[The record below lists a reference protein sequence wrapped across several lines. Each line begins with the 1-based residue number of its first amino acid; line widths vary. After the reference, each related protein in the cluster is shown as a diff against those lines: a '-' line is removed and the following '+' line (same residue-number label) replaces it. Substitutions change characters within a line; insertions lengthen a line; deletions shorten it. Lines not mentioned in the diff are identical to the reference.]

1 VTDLLSVES
10 LDVRYGDFTAL
21 TGIDLAVPEGET
33 LAVLGAN
40 GAGKSTL
47 LKAITGLLAPAG
59 GTVRFEGRD
68 LRRVAAHRRVGLGIA
83 MVPEGRRM
91 FPSLT
96 VEENLLVGARTRR
109 PGPWRLE
116 SVYEEFPLVSDRRA
130 RRAGDLSGGEAQ
142 ATAIARA
149 LMSNPRLLL
158 LDEVSLGLAPVV
170 VKQLYATLPRIAAA
184 GTTVLVVEQDVRQ
197 ALAVADHVHCL
208 LEGRTVLSAPASQV
222 TVHDVGRAYFGFADG
237 PDPRTEEAR
246 PA

>member
-1 VTDLLSVES
+1 MTDLLTVET

-21 TGIDLAVPEGET
+21 TDIDLSVSEGQT

-47 LKAITGLLAPAG
+47 LKAVTGLLSPARG
-59 GTVRFEGRD
+59 GIRFDGED
-68 LRRVAAHRRVGLGIA
+68 LRRVPAHRRVARGIA

-96 VEENLLVGARTRR
+96 VEENLLVGARVKR
-109 PGPWRLE
+109 PGPWTLR
-116 SVYEEFPLVSDRRA
+116 SVYEAFPLVSDRRD

-170 VKQLYATLPRIAAA
+170 VKQLYATLPRIIET

-197 ALAVADHVHCL
+197 ALSVADRVHCL
-208 LEGRTVLSAPASQV
+208 LEGRTVLSAPASDV
-222 TVHDVGRAYFGFADG
+222 TVHDIGRAYFGFS
-237 PDPRTEEAR
+237 EEATT
-246 PA
+246 P

>member
-1 VTDLLSVES
+1 MTDLLTVET

-21 TGIDLAVPEGET
+21 TDIDLTVSEGQT

-47 LKAITGLLAPAG
+47 LKAVTGLLAPARG
-59 GTVRFEGRD
+59 GIRFDGED
-68 LRRVAAHRRVGLGIA
+68 LRRVPAHRRVARGIA

-96 VEENLLVGARTRR
+96 VEENLLVGARVKR
-109 PGPWRLE
+109 PGPWTLT
-116 SVYEEFPLVSDRRA
+116 SVYEAFPLVSDRRD

-170 VKQLYATLPRIAAA
+170 VKQLYATLPRIIET

-197 ALAVADHVHCL
+197 ALAVADRVHCL
-208 LEGRTVLSAPASQV
+208 LEGRTVLSAPASEV
-222 TVHDVGRAYFGFADG
+222 TVHDIGRAYFGFN
-237 PDPRTEEAR
+237 EEATT
-246 PA
+246 P

>member
-1 VTDLLSVES
+1 VTELLSVES

-21 TGIDLAVPEGET
+21 TGIDLAVREGET

-237 PDPRTEEAR
+237 ADARTEEAR